1 MKYIKSLVL
10 KSRYIWLG
18 IKSISKLN
26 LGDRVIYQGRICHLT
41 QGVYNPR
48 WHMHDVETNERFEFV
63 HRDDFKKVIS
73 LKNVIWD
80 IKHMYRFYMDYWH
93 DIFMRVIPLSKCFVV
108 DNSNWTSYR
117 ISD

>member
-1 MKYIKSLVL
+1 MKYIKSLIL

-26 LGDRVIYQGRICHLT
+26 LGDRVIYQGRICSLT
-41 QGVYNPR
+41 QGVYKPK

-93 DIFMRVIPLSKCFVV
+93 GIFMRVIPLSKCFVV
-108 DNSNWTSYR
+108 DYSNWTNYR